1 MLNPTRT
8 RSEPV
13 TPAQVPPGPP
23 PIHGG
28 FRDLSDPIAGP
39 VSSSQSN
46 RVAIPW
52 TSIVTSSHLLD
63 PRFPH
68 DRGLSNRCVP
78 GPGSPSDVV
87 GGSSGTALTEHEF
100 QCTWPTVPS
109 RDGGSP
115 WSPNQAHY
123 YPLSAA
129 VNGSSK
135 AASLNKKTT
144 EHGRGPPPLSTTFP
158 GLQSRLPHSPLRRR
172 GRLLQDRRL

>member
-1 MLNPTRT
+1 
-8 RSEPV
+8 
-13 TPAQVPPGPP
+13 
-23 PIHGG
+23 
-28 FRDLSDPIAGP
+28 
-39 VSSSQSN
+39 
-46 RVAIPW
+46 VAIPW
-52 TSIVTSSHLLD
+52 TSIVTSSHFLD

-87 GGSSGTALTEHEF
+87 GGSSGTALTEQEF
-100 QCTWPTVPS
+100 QCTWPTVCS
-109 RDGGSP
+109 RDGGRP

-144 EHGRGPPPLSTTFP
+144 EHGRGPPPLTTTFP
-158 GLQSRLPHSPLRRR
+158 GLQSRLPLRSAAVDGSSRTATTDRKDTHRDPVTSPTPARLTTGPS
-172 GRLLQDRRL
+172 GRLPGREADSSALGC

>member
-1 MLNPTRT
+1 MADFEACPIRQRALL
-8 RSEPV
+8 
-13 TPAQVPPGPP
+13 APP
-23 PIHGG
+23 
-28 FRDLSDPIAGP
+28 
-39 VSSSQSN
+39 QSN

-78 GPGSPSDVV
+78 GPGSPSDIV

-100 QCTWPTVPS
+100 QCTWPTVPC
-109 RDGGSP
+109 RDGGRP

-123 YPLSAA
+123 YPLPAA

-144 EHGRGPPPLSTTFP
+144 EHGRGPPPLTTTFP
-158 GLQSRLPHSPLRRR
+158 SLQSRLHPLTAPLSWTVPPGPPRRIEKTLIAIR
-172 GRLLQDRRL
+172 